1 MSQPTKRDRI
11 LDAAEALF
19 AERGYDGVTLRQ
31 IASEARVDVALAS
44 YHFGKKLDLFNAVFE
59 RRADA
64 LNRSRLE
71 ALRRVQQANAPTGPT
86 VEQIIEAFL
95 RPLELTQEN
104 ADPGWRHYLALIA
117 YVNNST
123 YWGKQMMSKLFDDL
137 VQEFIAALRVAL
149 PGASDENLYWCYHNL
164 SGALTLTFAQ
174 TERIDTLSKGKCLS
188 SDFQA
193 AYDHMIPFVAAGFR
207 RVCQAT

>member
-1 MSQPTKRDRI
+1 
-11 LDAAEALF
+11 
-19 AERGYDGVTLRQ
+19 
-31 IASEARVDVALAS
+31 
-44 YHFGKKLDLFNAVFE
+44 
-59 RRADA
+59 
-64 LNRSRLE
+64 
-71 ALRRVQQANAPTGPT
+71 
-86 VEQIIEAFL
+86 
-95 RPLELTQEN
+95 
-104 ADPGWRHYLALIA
+104 
-117 YVNNST
+117 
-123 YWGKQMMSKLFDDL
+123 MMSKLFDDL